1 MIFKNTSG
9 AGPSLL
15 VVIIGALW
23 GLYWVPIRRLEA
35 MLSTGPW
42 VTFAVVFIGCLGLV
56 PFAWKGRRRLRVSNK
71 RALLSTALGGASFVL
86 YSNGLLYGQV
96 AVVILLFYLT
106 PVWSTLI
113 GRLWMKWPT
122 SPWRYLAIVFG
133 LAGIGMVLSGSHNGL
148 PVPHTLGDVLGLTSG
163 ILWSIAATGINVH
176 SRTKAAETNFVFC
189 AGGAGMALLLAI
201 GLGRDVSD
209 IAVMEFGA
217 EAWGW
222 MALVGL
228 LWWAVSLTGFMWATG
243 RLEPAR
249 VGILLMSEVIVG
261 AITAGLFAGEPFAG
275 LMIIG
280 AVLVVGAALI
290 ETLSGPYH
298 PQLGRGASR
307 KRSRAGHCSEQATYE
322 HQPL

>member
-1 MIFKNTSG
+1 MNTPNTSV

-35 MLSTGPW
+35 VLSTGPW
-42 VTFAVVFIGCLGLV
+42 LTFAVVCLGCLGLV
-56 PFAWKGRRRLRVSNK
+56 PFAWKGRRRLRDSNK

-113 GRLWMKWPT
+113 GRFWMKWPT
-122 SPWRYLAIVFG
+122 SPWRYLAIVLG

-148 PVPHTLGDVLGLTSG
+148 PLPHTLGDVLGLTSG

-176 SRTKAAETNFVFC
+176 SRTRAAETNFVFC
-189 AGGAGMALLLAI
+189 AGGAGMALILGLCLGPGGPGHLAVEL
-201 GLGRDVSD
+201 GLT
-209 IAVMEFGA
+209 
-217 EAWGW
+217 AWGW
-222 MALVGL
+222 MACVGL
-228 LWWAVSLTGFMWATG
+228 VWWAVSLTGFMWATR

-261 AITAGLFAGEPFAG
+261 AISAGLFAGEPFSG
-275 LMIIG
+275 IMIMG
-280 AVLVVGAALI
+280 AALVVGAAVI
-290 ETLSGPYH
+290 ETVSKPYYSQ
-298 PQLGRGASR
+298 PGRGVPQEGLQSSA
-307 KRSRAGHCSEQATYE
+307 
-322 HQPL
+322 

>member
-1 MIFKNTSG
+1 MLLMIKNTSI

-42 VTFAVVFIGCLGLV
+42 LTFAVVCLGCLGLV
-56 PFAWKGRRRLRVSNK
+56 PFAWKGRRRLRDSNK

-113 GRLWMKWPT
+113 GRFWMKWPT
-122 SPWRYLAIVFG
+122 SPWRYLAIVLG

-148 PVPHTLGDVLGLTSG
+148 PLPHTLGDVLGLTSG

-176 SRTKAAETNFVFC
+176 SRTRAAETNFVFC
-189 AGGAGMALLLAI
+189 AGGAGMALILGLCLGPGGPGHLAVEL
-201 GLGRDVSD
+201 GLT
-209 IAVMEFGA
+209 
-217 EAWGW
+217 AWGW
-222 MALVGL
+222 MACVGL
-228 LWWAVSLTGFMWATG
+228 VWWAVSLTGFMWATR

-261 AITAGLFAGEPFAG
+261 AISAGLFASEPFSG
-275 LMIIG
+275 IMIMG
-280 AVLVVGAALI
+280 AALVVGAAVI
-290 ETLSGPYH
+290 ETMSKPYYSQPGCGV
-298 PQLGRGASR
+298 PQEGLQSSA
-307 KRSRAGHCSEQATYE
+307 
-322 HQPL
+322 

>member
-1 MIFKNTSG
+1 MNTPNTSV

-35 MLSTGPW
+35 VLSTGPW
-42 VTFAVVFIGCLGLV
+42 LTFAVVCLGCLGLV
-56 PFAWKGRRRLRVSNK
+56 PFAWMGRRRLRDSNK

-113 GRLWMKWPT
+113 GRFWMKWPT
-122 SPWRYLAIVFG
+122 SPWRYLAIVLG

-148 PVPHTLGDVLGLTSG
+148 PLPRTLGDVLGLTSG

-176 SRTKAAETNFVFC
+176 SRTRAAETNFVFC
-189 AGGAGMALLLAI
+189 AGGAGMALILGLCLAPGGPGHI
-201 GLGRDVSD
+201 GL
-209 IAVMEFGA
+209 EFGL

-222 MALVGL
+222 MACVGL
-228 LWWAVSLTGFMWATG
+228 VWWAVSLTGFMWATR

-261 AITAGLFAGEPFAG
+261 AITAGLFAGEPFSG
-275 LMIIG
+275 IMIM
-280 AVLVVGAALI
+280 GAALVMGAAVI
-290 ETLSGPYH
+290 ETVSKPYYSQ
-298 PQLGRGASR
+298 PGRGVPQEGLQSSA
-307 KRSRAGHCSEQATYE
+307 
-322 HQPL
+322 